1 MLSGLST
8 LLVLTREAGKRLLD
22 LTLYVFVGDYSL
34 LRLLTLTLCLAPCL
48 LSIARG
54 LCIAV
59 SSTAIGVCR
68 ATRAISA
75 TGTLA
80 LLLRSIVRDLSS
92 LSLDVYRSLADAGTL
107 ATALVTMCL
116 LGRTGIVVDGGEVD
130 LTDDI
135 EADPCAGSR
144 RAVDLGLTH
153 GRLFLLRRLSFGSW
167 CRLGLGGRL
176 GGRLRLRFGLC
187 RLRPSVRAWV
197 RASPLP

>member
-1 MLSGLST
+1 MLSRLSA

-22 LTLYVFVGDYSL
+22 LTLYIFVGDYSL

-48 LSIARG
+48 LSIAGG

-59 SSTAIGVCR
+59 SSTASGVCR

-92 LSLDVYRSLADAGTL
+92 LCLDVYRTLADAGTL
-107 ATALVTMCL
+107 TTALVTMCL
-116 LGRTGIVVDGGEVD
+116 LGMTGIVVDGGEID

-135 EADPCAGSR
+135 EANPCAG
-144 RAVDLGLTH
+144 AE
-153 GRLFLLRRLSFGSW
+153 GR
-167 CRLGLGGRL
+167 
-176 GGRLRLRFGLC
+176 
-187 RLRPSVRAWV
+187 
-197 RASPLP
+197 